1 MVIKPAL
8 AAAAAPVKAGAVPVR
23 SAMTWL
29 IILTMANAA
38 VSAAYYLRIV
48 ATMFLRTSESA
59 QPPAAHP
66 APIFARPALPVF
78 LAVLLSV
85 AGVALLGAV
94 PAATELLGAGVKRAA
109 AIENDLPRLQPPQGT
124 TPVVSR

>member
-1 MVIKPAL
+1 
-8 AAAAAPVKAGAVPVR
+8 PVKAGVIPVR

-48 ATMFLRTSESA
+48 ASMFLRTAESA
-59 QPPAAHP
+59 QPAAAHP
-66 APIFARPALPVF
+66 ARIFSTPAMPAF

-85 AGVALLGAV
+85 LGIVMLGAV
-94 PAATELLGAGVKRAA
+94 PPATELLGAGVKRAA
-109 AIENDLPRLQPPQGT
+109 AIENDIPRLHPPQAPI
-124 TPVVSR
+124 PVVSR